1 MAVDGSSNLIGVI
14 DIHDTKPLRGILFEK
29 KKTEMNST
37 DLKFSL
43 RKNIER

>member
-29 KKTEMNST
+29 KKQMNST

-43 RKNIER
+43 KKNIER